1 MRLGNS
7 NDERRIACPVELG
20 GDNVR
25 MCPYLQIFQ
34 SIKWDQTR
42 DPAALA
48 SLNLINQTAYPSAQN
63 SSGTHYPCMGWTV
76 APASIRLQPIKT
88 ALCGRPEDILL
99 HLWQADLRF
108 YPLMFADILL
118 KGDST
123 CLAWSGIFCLFVCV
137 SVFAFILRLDHL
149 VTFFYPTCPPYFNSY
164 FSPFYSFFFSHS

>member
-1 MRLGNS
+1 MLGCAHTYRYFS
-7 NDERRIACPVELG
+7 PSSG
-20 GDNVR
+20 
-25 MCPYLQIFQ
+25 
-34 SIKWDQTR
+34 TR
-42 DPAALA
+42 PGSLAALA

-137 SVFAFILRLDHL
+137 SVFAFILRLDILSLFSTPL
-149 VTFFYPTCPPYFNSY
+149 VLHISIPTFL
-164 FSPFYSFFFSHS
+164 PFIHFFFSYS

>member
-1 MRLGNS
+1 MLGCAHTYRYFS
-7 NDERRIACPVELG
+7 PSSG
-20 GDNVR
+20 
-25 MCPYLQIFQ
+25 
-34 SIKWDQTR
+34 TR
-42 DPAALA
+42 PGTLAALA

-118 KGDST
+118 KGEST

-149 VTFFYPTCPPYFNSY
+149 VTFFLPHLSSIFQFLL
-164 FSPFYSFFFSHS
+164 FSLLFIFFLIQLTLFYLFWFR

>member
-1 MRLGNS
+1 MLGCAHTYRYFS
-7 NDERRIACPVELG
+7 PSSG
-20 GDNVR
+20 
-25 MCPYLQIFQ
+25 
-34 SIKWDQTR
+34 TR
-42 DPAALA
+42 PGTLAALA

-123 CLAWSGIFCLFVCV
+123 CLAWSEYFVCLFACLL
-137 SVFAFILRLDHL
+137 SVFAFILLDHL